1 MYHVSFPPSHFF
13 PSKIKLFVLVLC
25 VSYYY
30 MLRVCYVEKN
40 GNRYG
45 GQLLGPVRFTHI
57 ESCTREV
64 CRSFKAMEEVE
75 AIISELTEL
84 DATLARLRTEL
95 AAITAAAAVAAS
107 ATATTSSSTTGT
119 DTTTMAAAQDTKD
132 TDSEIPK
139 PNLTR
144 SVEYRKTL
152 LSPPDV
158 LKARRLLTARQNA
171 IKSVNGVLARVKEG
185 GTGNKE

>member
-1 MYHVSFPPSHFF
+1 MYHVPCKLPSLSPPIFSLLRLNY
-13 PSKIKLFVLVLC
+13 SYWSC
-25 VSYYY
+25 VS
-30 MLRVCYVEKN
+30 RITICYVYAMLKKN

-75 AIISELTEL
+75 AITSELTEL

-95 AAITAAAAVAAS
+95 ASLTAATA
-107 ATATTSSSTTGT
+107 ATATVE
-119 DTTTMAAAQDTKD
+119 AAAQDVNTE
-132 TDSEIPK
+132 SEIPK

-158 LKARRLLTARQNA
+158 PKARRLLTARQNA